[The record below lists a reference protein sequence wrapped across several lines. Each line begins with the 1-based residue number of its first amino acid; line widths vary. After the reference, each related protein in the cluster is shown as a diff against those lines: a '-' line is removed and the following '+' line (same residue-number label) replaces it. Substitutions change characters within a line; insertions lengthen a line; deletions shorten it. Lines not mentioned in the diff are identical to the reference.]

1 VLAFSTQMGLE
12 VGDVI
17 DQKYRVTRQIGR
29 GGMGEVWEGEN
40 LRIRRRVAIKVLHA
54 AAASSPEL
62 VGRFEREA
70 QAAGCIGSDHILEIL
85 DLGALPNGDRYMV
98 MEFLDGEP
106 LSKRLDRTRP
116 MDPVTALSIT
126 RQVLEGLHAAHS
138 AGIVHRDLK
147 PDNIFIIRQKA
158 GRKDFVKIIDFGIS
172 KFSRDGDALNMTRAG
187 SMMGTPLYMSPEQA
201 RSSAEADQRSDIY
214 AMGVILHEMLSGQTP
229 FRAQTFN
236 ELLFEIALAE
246 LPRIETFVP
255 GIDPEIA
262 NIVRMAMERDRNKRY
277 SSALEMSAA
286 IDPVLARLQG
296 HPDQAS
302 AEFRAAAQVLNRNAP
317 SGSNTL
323 AADASNAFSAM
334 GGNTPFPNAGQQ
346 FGGNTPFPAGGYPS
360 GNTPFPNAGSGPY
373 PQASATGSGQYQQV
387 QIHGQT
393 PLPEQ
398 STQQSW
404 QQQTGTG
411 NVQTPPKKS
420 NAGMLFALIAVAVV
434 VLGGGA
440 FAASRIFGGS
450 SDEAKSDKTEKADK
464 KEKTDKAPAKNDPEK
479 GDEPEKDKKDPE
491 PKPDPKPEDLNE
503 PVASASVTAKPTV
516 TAPPATTTTA
526 PKIVPTGTVAKP
538 KSTKPGGPATPDFGY

>member
-1 VLAFSTQMGLE
+1 MGLE

-40 LRIRRRVAIKVLHA
+40 VRIRRRVAIKVLHA
-54 AAASSPEL
+54 NAASNPEL

-106 LSKRLDRTRP
+106 LSKRLDRNKP
-116 MDPVTALSIT
+116 MDAVTALSIT

-172 KFSRDGDALNMTRAG
+172 KFSREGDALNMTRAG

-214 AMGVILHEMLSGQTP
+214 ALGVILHEMLSGATP

-246 LPRIETFVP
+246 LPRIEQFVP
-255 GIDPEIA
+255 GIDPEVA
-262 NIVRMAMERDRNKRY
+262 GIVRGAMERDRDKRFA
-277 SSALEMSAA
+277 SALAMTAA
-286 IDPVLARLQG
+286 IDPVIARLANAGGQS
-296 HPDQAS
+296 S
-302 AEFRAAAQVLNRNAP
+302 AEFRAAAQVLQRGAP
-317 SGSNTL
+317 NNTL
-323 AADASNAFSAM
+323 AADQSGPSNAFIAAQQ
-334 GGNTPFPNAGQQ
+334 NTPF
-346 FGGNTPFPAGGYPS
+346 PS
-360 GNTPFPNAGSGPY
+360 GNTPFPNPTPGFGGNTPY
-373 PQASATGSGQYQQV
+373 PN
-387 QIHGQT
+387 QT
-393 PLPEQ
+393 PVPNQ
-398 STQQSW
+398 PTQQSW
-404 QQQTGTG
+404 SQSQSGTG
-411 NVQTPPKKS
+411 SVITPPKKS
-420 NAGMLFALIAVAVV
+420 NAGLVLAMIAVAVV

-440 FAASRIFGGS
+440 FAASRFFG
-450 SDEAKSDKTEKADK
+450 SDASTEAKSEKPEKVEKTEKK
-464 KEKTDKAPAKNDPEK
+464 PAKAKPAE
-479 GDEPEKDKKDPE
+479 EPEPKKDDPE
-491 PKPDPKPEDLNE
+491 PEPIKPEPE
-503 PVASASVTAKPTV
+503 PSASVTAKPTA
-516 TAPPATTTTA
+516 TATAIAPKPPPA
-526 PKIVPTGTVAKP
+526 GTVVKP
-538 KSTKPGGPATPDFGY
+538 KSTKLGGGPATPDFGY